1 MNGEPAISSV
11 ARVIQLSIAPVFLL
25 TALGTMLS
33 VFSTRLGRIV
43 DRFRVLTDRLP
54 VAPKELQ
61 GAIRDELG
69 NLRKRRRVV
78 NVAITFATGAALL
91 VCVLIAIAFTSTIV
105 GWDSSRTIAGLF
117 VAAMLAF
124 IGALLAYLSEVSL
137 AVRAVWL
144 KDPRW

>member
-1 MNGEPAISSV
+1 MAAEAPLADI
-11 ARVIQLSIAPVFLL
+11 AHLIQLSVAPVFLL
-25 TALGTMLS
+25 TAVGTSLG

-54 VAPKELQ
+54 SAAPELQ
-61 GAIRDELG
+61 DPIRAELS

-105 GWDSSRTIAGLF
+105 GWDSSRAIAGLF

>member
-1 MNGEPAISSV
+1 MIPEPAISSV
-11 ARVIQLSIAPVFLL
+11 ARVIQLAIAPVFLL
-25 TALGTMLS
+25 TALGTMLG

-54 VAPKELQ
+54 AAPPELQ
-61 GAIRDELG
+61 DPIRAELT

-105 GWDSSRTIAGLF
+105 GWDSSRAIAGLF

>member
-1 MNGEPAISSV
+1 MIPEPAISSV

-25 TALGTMLS
+25 TALGTMLG

-43 DRFRVLTDRLP
+43 DRYRVLTDRLP
-54 VAPKELQ
+54 EAPKAHQESIRAELT
-61 GAIRDELG
+61 
-69 NLRKRRRVV
+69 NLLKRRRVV

-91 VCVLIAIAFTSTIV
+91 VCVLIAIAFTSSIV
-105 GWDSSRTIAGLF
+105 GWDWSRTIAGLF